1 MNTKEL
7 FDTSHTLATELFDGY
22 EYPWLV
28 LPLLRDFVYKLID
41 SLSSS
46 EDYYLYSEGVLVAK
60 DAVIADSATILP
72 PAIIGKRAELRC
84 GAFIRGAVIVG
95 EDAVVGNSCE
105 IKGSVLFDRATVPHF
120 NYVGDSVIGYRAH
133 LGAGA
138 ITSNVK
144 SDKTP
149 VTIKNDDQSIETGL
163 KKLGAMVGDHA
174 EIGCGCVLNPGC
186 IIGRDTNVY
195 PLSSVRG
202 YIPRGCIYKSSECI
216 VKKEDRSVR

>member
-7 FDTSHTLATELFDGY
+7 FDTSHTLAAELFEDY

-28 LPLLRDFVYKLID
+28 LPSLRDLIYKLIEK
-41 SLSSS
+41 LSRS
-46 EDYYLYSEGVLVAK
+46 ENYYLYSEGVLVAK
-60 DAVIADSATILP
+60 SAVIADSATLLP
-72 PAIIGKRAELRC
+72 PAIIGERAEIRC
-84 GAFIRGAVIVG
+84 GAFIRGAVIIG

-105 IKGSVLFDRATVPHF
+105 IKNSVLFDRATVPHF

-144 SDKTP
+144 SDKTL
-149 VTIKNDDQSIETGL
+149 VTVKGEGFSIETGL

-174 EIGCGCVLNPGC
+174 EIGCNSVLNPGC
-186 IIGRDTNVY
+186 VIGRRTNVY

-202 YIPRGCIYKSSECI
+202 VIPENSIFKAQNNI
-216 VKKEDRSVR
+216 VTKNKFKEN